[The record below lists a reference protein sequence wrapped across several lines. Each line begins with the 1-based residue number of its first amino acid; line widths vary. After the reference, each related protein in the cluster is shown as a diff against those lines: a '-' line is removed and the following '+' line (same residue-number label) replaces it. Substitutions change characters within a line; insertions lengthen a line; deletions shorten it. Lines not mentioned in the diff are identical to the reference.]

1 MRNVIWKAWSNVK
14 PHMQLQHVRS
24 LAAATTRKYTM
35 PASIKDFS
43 ALKSLHKDLKVQEEV
58 RQAAEAE
65 RLRLEK
71 IAQLEADLFRRSI
84 GDVAPL
90 TPRDNVIVTAPRP
103 LPIARH
109 HLADEQA
116 ALEQSLSDEFT
127 IETLLDTDEAL
138 SYARNGIGPDVL
150 KKMRR
155 GHWVIQNELDLHGM
169 RTEEAREALAEF
181 LRNAVKRGVRCVRVI
196 HGKGLGSINKEPVL
210 KKKVRNWLVQKEEVI
225 AFCQAKAADGG
236 AGALI
241 VLLKSS

>member
-1 MRNVIWKAWSNVK
+1 
-14 PHMQLQHVRS
+14 
-24 LAAATTRKYTM
+24 M
-35 PASIKDFS
+35 PAPIKDFS
-43 ALKSLHKDLKVQEEV
+43 ALKSLHKDLKVQEEA
-58 RQAAEAE
+58 RQAAETE

-71 IAQLEADLFRRSI
+71 IAQVEADLFRRSI

-90 TPRDNVIVTAPRP
+90 APRDKVIATAPRP
-103 LPIARH
+103 LPIARQ

-116 ALEQSLSDEFT
+116 ALQQSLSDEFT
-127 IETLLDTDEAL
+127 IETLLDTDETL

-150 KKMRR
+150 RKMRR
-155 GHWVIQNELDLHGM
+155 GHWVIQGQLDLHGM
-169 RTEEAREALAEF
+169 RTDEAREALAEF
-181 LRNAVKRGVRCVRVI
+181 LRNAVKRGLRCVRVI

-241 VLLKSS
+241 VLLRSS